1 MPFFLSPPFGLPG
14 KRSSPHDRVQEILRS
29 AVRLP
34 EPLATTAGGDGG
46 SSSVQDTPLPPSS
59 VRLPARIR
67 APALTRAHCRR
78 PHAGGGDFPT
88 ADEQRCYSSRGSCGF
103 WVNILFIFLS
113 LLFSFLFICKFTFP
127 NRRWIR
133 LWFGMQERDHETSCI
148 VASVLDIRSWW
159 VDLYKYFPLRQ
170 TLVKI
175 GFLNRRCNKCPKT
188 TMCVVYCNARP
199 CWNAVNSRNYPLKNV
214 QNKCEVSL

>member
-1 MPFFLSPPFGLPG
+1 MAAAAFRTLPCLLHPFGYRPG
-14 KRSSPHDRVQEILRS
+14 FARLHLRERIVDDLTQAGRAEETFQRPTSSGVILLV
-29 AVRLP
+29 VR
-34 EPLATTAGGDGG
+34 AGFEWI
-46 SSSVQDTPLPPSS
+46 S
-59 VRLPARIR
+59 
-67 APALTRAHCRR
+67 
-78 PHAGGGDFPT
+78 F
-88 ADEQRCYSSRGSCGF
+88 
-103 WVNILFIFLS
+103 LFFS

-133 LWFGMQERDHETSCI
+133 LWFGMQERDHETPCK